1 VCIFFLAY
9 IEPLSAFSSLFVLQF
24 KLSRLEL
31 DDHARDKIMRLLG
44 ERYDPQ
50 TDMVTLEADR

>member
-1 VCIFFLAY
+1 
-9 IEPLSAFSSLFVLQF
+9 VLQF